1 MGRADVPNCPEAGE
15 GGHRAGARGRVVM
28 ARIAARSG
36 LVTIAALSLLALTAT
51 GASALVRHLANGKT
65 VSYQP
70 VQSALAQPLLAA
82 PAGKKGIPL
91 LYHGGPVM
99 SSNTNYTFYWAPA
112 GSPAYA
118 VGYQEG
124 INLYFERL
132 PHDSGGH
139 QNVDSVSAQ
148 LNDSAD

>member
-1 MGRADVPNCPEAGE
+1 M
-15 GGHRAGARGRVVM
+15 
-28 ARIAARSG
+28 
-36 LVTIAALSLLALTAT
+36 TIAALSLLALTAT

-132 PHDSGGH
+132 AHDSGGH

-148 LNDSAD
+148 LNDSAGEFAEYDSHFARRHHRHRSLPGQRLHRRADLPDR